1 MQLGAHTQKY
11 LEKRI
16 RYLTFLFHLTHLH
29 VSNIMYTIIEEM
41 GYLESGQN
49 ILGSC
54 DLEDMRDLFISTLMA
69 IQ

>member
-1 MQLGAHTQKY
+1 
-11 LEKRI
+11 
-16 RYLTFLFHLTHLH
+16 
-29 VSNIMYTIIEEM
+29 MYTIREEM